1 MTDKNKASFRLI
13 KQLLEEIA
21 RQNDKINI
29 LQVSNSTLKLLIDK
43 QFQLLCT
50 YANLC
55 RKEERSESD
64 TNYIELKNLLK
75 EYGYDNLSYTLLK
88 EVKSTKYNYEGLYQ

>member
-43 QFQLLCT
+43 QF
-50 YANLC
+50 
-55 RKEERSESD
+55 
-64 TNYIELKNLLK
+64 
-75 EYGYDNLSYTLLK
+75 
-88 EVKSTKYNYEGLYQ
+88 